1 MNKKGLW
8 KGFTLIEITAVA
20 GIVSALS
27 VSTYMGAQKGR
38 ESQCLNNLKQIYQAI
53 SMFEMDNGHLPDAK
67 FFPSSASDPKGL
79 HNILNLGAQEQ
90 FQESIF
96 FCPSL
101 PEQLNIYGTNYI
113 WNDELSG
120 KSSDT
125 LPRNTWLMT
134 EMTAV
139 RKDIP
144 GPHTGRFA
152 ILYVGGNAQTG
163 ERISFPEVAPPQK
176 PPAETREIKKPEEKK
191 LPESIPSLNILTKKE
206 ARAGEEVKIS
216 VSLSDG
222 KGGYLPIKPGVFSI
236 KADDPS
242 ASVPSSFEVKNETS
256 SFEFSSVFK
265 KTGKVRI
272 KIKEESSG
280 IEGECEVNILPESI
294 SKFTFSNFP
303 LLWEAG
309 KPQII
314 YINACDKE
322 GNRTDDYNGEVVIF
336 ARKGKVSPE
345 KGMITKGVWP
355 GELTLT
361 ESSENN
367 VLYIGGE
374 RGIFGASPEFKVKNS
389 SPVTIEISSESKGEP
404 VAGMPYDI
412 NLEVKD
418 IYENRCIDYT
428 GEIDIELPE
437 GATAD
442 TKKVIL
448 GQEDR
453 GMKKISI
460 TFFRAGDKKIQVS
473 SKDNIKGEKEFY
485 VNSGQLYSF
494 SIGDIGTQGAGKP
507 FNIVIKAKDRW
518 GNPVKGFYLKEP
530 SGVVEY
536 IKRDTSS
543 GMWMETVVIKKAG
556 QYSIIVEDR
565 TGVSGSSNVF
575 NVKPSSPEKVEIT
588 GIPLELSP
596 GMEYTGSITVKD
608 RFDNVITDYK
618 DAFTGEASDGLKI
631 EINENNIK
639 IIPEKTGYYK
649 LTIKDMTNTNLSTEK
664 HLVVISEKK

>member
-1 MNKKGLW
+1 MEKKGHW
-8 KGFTLIEITAVA
+8 KGFTLIEITAVV
-20 GIVSALS
+20 GIISTLS
-27 VSTYMGAQKGR
+27 VSTYMGVQKGR

-53 SMFEMDNGHLPDAK
+53 SMFEMDNGHLPNAK
-67 FFPSSASDPKGL
+67 FFPSSASDPRGL
-79 HNILNLGAQEQ
+79 HNILNRGAQEQ
-90 FQESIF
+90 FPGSIF

-191 LPESIPSLNILTKKE
+191 SPEPTTSLNILTKKE

-222 KGGYLPIKPGVFSI
+222 KGGSIPIKPGMFSI
-236 KADDPS
+236 KTDDPS

-256 SFEFSSVFK
+256 TFEFSSVFK
-265 KTGKVRI
+265 KAGKVRI

-280 IEGECEVNILPESI
+280 LEGECEVNILPEST
-294 SKFTFSNFP
+294 SQFLFSNFP

-309 KPQII
+309 KPQVV
-314 YINACDKE
+314 YINACDKG
-322 GNRTDDYNGEVVIF
+322 GNRTDDYNGEVVIL
-336 ARKGKVSPE
+336 ARKGKASPE
-345 KGMITKGVWP
+345 KVILAKGVWT
-355 GELTLT
+355 GEVTLT
-361 ESSENN
+361 EPSENN
-367 VLYIGGE
+367 VLYAGGE
-374 RGIFGASPEFKVKNS
+374 RGISGASPEFTVQNS
-389 SPVTIEISSESKGEP
+389 SPSVIALSSESKEEP
-404 VAGMPYDI
+404 VAGIPYDI
-412 NLEVKD
+412 TLEVKD
-418 IYENRCIDYT
+418 MYGNRCIDYT
-428 GEIDIELPE
+428 GEVDIGLPE
-437 GATAD
+437 GATTDA
-442 TKKVIL
+442 KKVIL
-448 GQEDR
+448 GLEDR
-453 GMKKISI
+453 GMKRISI

-473 SKDNIKGEKEFY
+473 AKDIKGEKSFY
-485 VNSGQLYSF
+485 VNPGQLYSF
-494 SIGDIGTQGAGKP
+494 SIGDIGTQEAGKP
-507 FNIVIKAKDRW
+507 FNIVVKAMDKW
-518 GNPVKGFYLKEP
+518 GNTVKGYYLKEP
-530 SGVVEY
+530 SGTVEY

-556 QYSIIVEDR
+556 QYSIIVEDLVGNR
-565 TGVSGSSNVF
+565 GNSNLF
-575 NVKPSSPEKVEIT
+575 TVKPSSPEKIEVT
-588 GIPLELSP
+588 GIPLELFK
-596 GMEYTGSITVKD
+596 GMEYKGNITVKD
-608 RFDNVITDYK
+608 RFDNIITDYK
-618 DAFTGEASDGLKI
+618 GAFSGEASDGLKI
-631 EINENNIK
+631 EINENNIR

-649 LTIKDMTNTNLSTEK
+649 LTIKDTTNTNLSTEK